1 MDDWIRFFNAQ
12 TEEDLD
18 MLQTKNIGIQTAV
31 EEVKRMSMSERMRAR
46 YEAHM
51 KELRDRR
58 AIEAY
63 EREQGY
69 DQGYAQGIEQ
79 GINQGID
86 REREVR
92 IEKMLR
98 KNKTPEE
105 IADFC
110 DYSLKE
116 VEAVREKI
124 HLH

>member
-1 MDDWIRFFNAQ
+1 
-12 TEEDLD
+12 
-18 MLQTKNIGIQTAV
+18 MLHTKNIGIQTAI
-31 EEVKRMSMSERMRAR
+31 EEVKRMSMSERIRAR

-79 GINQGID
+79 GID
-86 REREVR
+86 REREMR